1 MKVVTT
7 LAELRDGRI
16 EFHDPFGLVP
26 TMGFLHEGHLSL
38 IRRAREECSSVC
50 VSIFVNPTQF
60 SPDEDLDAYP
70 RDLENDL
77 SLLEAEGVDLV
88 WTPTVDEMYP
98 SEYQTWIM
106 VEKLTQVLEGANR
119 PGHFRGV
126 ATVVA
131 KLFNAVQ
138 PDRAYFGQKDAQQAI
153 VIQRMA
159 RDLNFHLE
167 VVVCPTLREPDGLA
181 MSSRNTYL
189 DRDQR
194 SAATILYRAL
204 TAAVEA
210 FETGE
215 NNADALRDLMSDAL
229 STEPL
234 ARTQYVSVA
243 DPETLEEITGP
254 VDRALLLMA
263 VYVGETRLIDNV
275 VIGAQSTGH

>member
-16 EFHDPFGLVP
+16 EFPDPFGFVP

-38 IRRAREECSSVC
+38 VRRARGECSSVC

-60 SPDEDLDAYP
+60 SPNEDLDAYP
-70 RDLENDL
+70 SDLENDL

-88 WTPTVDEMYP
+88 WTPIVDEMYP
-98 SEYQTWIM
+98 SEYQTWIV

-159 RDLNFHLE
+159 RDLNYPLE
-167 VVVCPTLREPDGLA
+167 VVVCPTLREPSGLA

-189 DRDQR
+189 DREQR

-204 TAAVEA
+204 TAAVEV
-210 FETGE
+210 FEAGE
-215 NNADALRDLMSDAL
+215 NNADALRDLMSDIL

-243 DPETLEEITGP
+243 DPDTLEEFAGP
-254 VDRALLLMA
+254 VERALLSMA

-275 VIGAQSTGH
+275 VVGAQASGH